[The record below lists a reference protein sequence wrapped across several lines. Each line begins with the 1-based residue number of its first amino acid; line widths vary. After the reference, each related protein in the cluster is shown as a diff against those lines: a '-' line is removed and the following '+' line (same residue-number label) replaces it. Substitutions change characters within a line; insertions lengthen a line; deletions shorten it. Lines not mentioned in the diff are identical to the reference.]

1 MDNNSLDLLLA
12 RSVAAAQATACA
24 MVLIGLR
31 SAGAAVNFYDLAF
44 AAVKAAAAAAAA
56 AATNATVD
64 TSTIRVYRV
73 QTSCFCG

>member
-12 RSVAAAQATACA
+12 RSVAAAVAKACA

-44 AAVKAAAAAAAA
+44 AAVKAAAAA
-56 AATNATVD
+56 TNATVD